1 MDNRQNNLDPLRKKR
16 AFICDMDGVLYHG
29 SRLLSGAREF
39 VDWLKREK
47 KQYLFL
53 TNSSSR
59 TPQELS
65 EKLAGMG
72 IKVEPEHFM
81 TSGIAT
87 AGFLASQKPGGS
99 AYVIGDNGIRQA
111 LLNQG
116 FRLDDT
122 APDYV
127 VVGETETY
135 NYSQIK
141 KAINL
146 VYAGAKLIG
155 TNPDVSGPVEE
166 GIGPACRALIAP
178 IEMAAGRQ
186 AYFIG
191 KPNPLIMRHSLK
203 RIRCRREETVII
215 GDRMDTDI
223 IAGIESEIET
233 VLVLSGITRETEISN
248 FPYRPT
254 YILGGV
260 GDIAD
265 PR

>member
-1 MDNRQNNLDPLRKKR
+1 MDPLREKQ

-29 SRLLSGAREF
+29 SKLLPGAQEF
-39 VDWLKREK
+39 VDWLKREGR
-47 KQYLFL
+47 QYLFL

-59 TPQELS
+59 TPEELS
-65 EKLAGMG
+65 RKLADMG
-72 IKVEPEHFM
+72 IEVSADHFM

-87 AGFLASQKPGGS
+87 ASFLAAQKPGGS

-111 LLNQG
+111 LLDNG
-116 FRLDDT
+116 FRLADQ

-135 NYSQIK
+135 NYPQIE

-146 VYAGAKLIG
+146 VLGGAKLIG
-155 TNPDVSGPVEE
+155 TNPDISGPVEE
-166 GIGPACRALIAP
+166 GIAPACRALIAP
-178 IEMAAGRQ
+178 IEIASGRQ

-203 RIRCRREETVII
+203 RLGRRREETAII

-233 VLVLSGITRETEISN
+233 VLVLSGITKEKDIRK

-254 YILGGV
+254 YVLNGV
-260 GDIAD
+260 GEI
-265 PR
+265 PEPV